1 LPDNKDVFVSHATW
15 VDYNSMLKVLKRY
28 TMQLK
33 RTTGVIVPGY
43 DIIFS
48 SYSGTLQSIGSI
60 FYSNIDLKSYFLFNF
75 LDDFYMSGSANLTV
89 MDTTINNYNKDL
101 YRNINPISV
110 PEWMRVVVANRLS
123 ISGKE
128 WVDNFFLFN
137 DGTYN
142 NEWMITDFKQFTP
155 GTPPK
160 SG

>member
-1 LPDNKDVFVSHATW
+1 
-15 VDYNSMLKVLKRY
+15 MLRVLKRY
-28 TMQLK
+28 KIPLK

-48 SYSGTLQSIGSI
+48 SYPGTLQSIGSI
-60 FYSNIDLKSYFLFNF
+60 IFCLNLDLKNSFL
-75 LDDFYMSGSANLTV
+75 LDDFYMSGSTNLTV
-89 MDTTINNYNKDL
+89 IETTINNYNKDL
-101 YRNINPISV
+101 YGNINPKSV
-110 PEWMRVVVANRLS
+110 PEWMRVLIANRLS

-142 NEWMITDFKQFTP
+142 NQWMITDFKQFTP